1 MITDFFREVLY
12 RPLFNILIG
21 ITNVIPGHDVG
32 LAIIFLTV
40 LVRLIFLPLSI
51 RSQRSQRAL
60 NQLNPKIQEVRE
72 KYKNDQ
78 VAQGQAIMQ
87 LYKDNNVSMVAGCL
101 PILIQFPILL
111 ALYRVF
117 IAGLSASS
125 LSLLYPFIHNPGTLN
140 TVFLGF
146 LSIVGKSRVLAVVA
160 AVLQFIQIRQS
171 TRLLAG
177 SVGSNQQMAAINSQM
192 MYVMPAM
199 VLIIGWNS
207 PAGLLLYWVTTT
219 VWAMGE
225 QWYIRRTLS

>member
-12 RPLFNILIG
+12 RPLFNVLIG

-32 LAIIFLTV
+32 LAIIFLTI

-60 NQLNPKIQEVRE
+60 NQLNPKIQELRE
-72 KYKNDQ
+72 KHKNDQ

-146 LSIVGKSRVLAVVA
+146 LSIVGKSRVLAVIA
-160 AVLQFIQIRQS
+160 AALQFIQIRQS
-171 TRLLAG
+171 TRLLGG
-177 SVGSNQQMAAINSQM
+177 SGNNQQMAAINSQM